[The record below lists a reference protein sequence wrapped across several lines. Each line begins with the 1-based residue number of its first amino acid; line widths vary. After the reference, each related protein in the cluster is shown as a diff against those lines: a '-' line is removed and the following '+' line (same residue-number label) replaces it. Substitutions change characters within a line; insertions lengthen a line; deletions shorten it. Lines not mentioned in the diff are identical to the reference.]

1 MARPETEAKI
11 LQALEDTILEQ
22 GMKGLGINAVGK
34 RAGVS
39 TELIYRYFDGLPGL
53 LLTWMQQQDFWTQHG
68 PERSATD
75 YKYESASD
83 MIEAMLHGQV
93 AALRTNP
100 VLAEIRRWE
109 LIEPTESGRALAERR
124 EKIARSFADRLDQLV
139 PDADLPAHIGL
150 MLAGV
155 LYLSLRAKTED
166 VFLGIPIAKDEGWDR
181 IWQAVRQQLAA
192 LPGDLQ
198 TQTLTS
204 LEQTSR
210 QQETLTS
217 DREVKR

>member
-11 LQALEDTILEQ
+11 FQALEDTILEQ

-68 PERSATD
+68 PERAATD
-75 YKYESASD
+75 YKHENASD

-124 EKIARSFADRLDQLV
+124 GSACARCRL
-139 PDADLPAHIGL
+139 ASA
-150 MLAGV
+150 
-155 LYLSLRAKTED
+155 YWTD
-166 VFLGIPIAKDEGWDR
+166 VGR
-181 IWQAVRQQLAA
+181 CAVSVA
-192 LPGDLQ
+192 
-198 TQTLTS
+198 
-204 LEQTSR
+204 SR
-210 QQETLTS
+210 QDRRRFSGHSDCQGRRLGSDLASGSSATRGLTG
-217 DREVKR
+217 